1 MGRKQIEAIG
11 GNMKISFDYDGTLTQ
26 SKVQKMA
33 KFFVNF
39 GDDVYIITARNKTIG
54 GPVLEMAKKLNI
66 PESNVFLTGSMPK
79 KIETIM
85 DKKIDIH
92 FDNNK
97 NVVDALNMNKLN
109 GVLI

>member
-1 MGRKQIEAIG
+1 
-11 GNMKISFDYDGTLTQ
+11 
-26 SKVQKMA
+26 
-33 KFFVNF
+33 
-39 GDDVYIITARNKTIG
+39 
-54 GPVLEMAKKLNI
+54 MAKKLNI

>member
-1 MGRKQIEAIG
+1 
-11 GNMKISFDYDGTLTQ
+11 MKISFDYDGTLTQ